1 MRTKKIFLNMLCDIL
16 PYLLIGVIGIIKMD
30 ALITNIGDVG
40 NGYYQT
46 INQIISY
53 VFLAQAGFS
62 DAVIY
67 SLYKPF
73 AEKNKDDINAIYGG
87 ARRVFRVI
95 GFIILGIICLVSL
108 GLYLFYHFEDGYKA
122 SATICFF
129 IISTSYL
136 ISYFGKGQTYSA
148 VLSAAQEKYAYSLV
162 FNSVKILC
170 DILIIVVTIKFKS
183 LESIAIVI
191 LFMKILEEIINRI
204 VVKKKY
210 PYLHEIARKD
220 TSMVKMTKDLAWTQV
235 GYLVLNN
242 VDALLLMGFNGP
254 VMVSIYTT
262 YNYILRFLNEIASR
276 MELASVYSFG
286 NVFAKKENDRI
297 YSLFKEYLMMF
308 ILIAFCMSLTFMIG
322 IRGFI
327 NVWVGKENYILSYLT
342 VVLFTS
348 TLFFNIL
355 YYPLVAVINADGL
368 FKENKKHIFI
378 CAFINLALSLVLINF
393 FGINGILFGTS
404 VAFLTNILLKSN
416 LVVKRVLKN
425 ISLVSIFKYYIIS
438 AILFVI
444 LSLVLLPVE
453 SYFLNTSEGF
463 IITILK
469 LGLIFAIITLLVSA
483 IMYLISKDTR
493 NLFKRVTGMIRRK
506 LKKNR
511 KEESI

>member
-16 PYLLIGVIGIIKMD
+16 PYLLIGVVGIIKMD
-30 ALITNIGDVG
+30 VLINYIGDVG

-73 AEKNKDDINAIYGG
+73 ADKNKDDINAIYGG
-87 ARRVFRVI
+87 ARKVFKII
-95 GFIILGIICLVSL
+95 GFIILGIICLVTL
-108 GLYLFYHFEDGYKA
+108 GLYLFYHFEEGYKV
-122 SATICFF
+122 SALICFF

-148 VLSAAQEKYAYSLV
+148 VLSAAQEKYVYSLV
-162 FNSVKILC
+162 FNGVKLLC
-170 DILIIVVTIKFKS
+170 DILIVLVTIKFKS

-242 VDALLLMGFNGP
+242 VDALLLMGFSGP

-276 MELASVYSFG
+276 VELSSVYSFG
-286 NVFAKKENDRI
+286 NVFAKKEDNRV
-297 YSLFKEYLMMF
+297 YPLFKEFLMLF
-308 ILIAFCMSLTFMIG
+308 ILISFSMSFTFLIG
-322 IRGFI
+322 IRGFVSI
-327 NVWVGKENYILSYLT
+327 WVGKENYILSYLT
-342 VVLFTS
+342 IVLFTA
-348 TLFFNIL
+348 TLFMNIL
-355 YYPLVAVINADGL
+355 YYPLVALINADGL
-368 FKENKKHIFI
+368 FKDNKRHIFI
-378 CAFINLALSLVLINF
+378 CASINLILSIVLINF
-393 FGINGILFGTS
+393 LGINGVLIGTIL
-404 VAFLTNILLKSN
+404 AFIVNILLKCN
-416 LVVKRVLKN
+416 LVSKKILNNVKLF
-425 ISLVSIFKYYIIS
+425 SILKYYII
-438 AILFVI
+438 AISLFI
-444 LSLVLLPVE
+444 ISSVLLAPLE
-453 SYFLNTSEGF
+453 SYFLSISLSF
-463 IITILK
+463 IGTILK
-469 LGLIFAIITLLVSA
+469 LGIVFVIVILITSMVLYF
-483 IMYLISKDTR
+483 ISNDAR
-493 NLFKRVTGMIRRK
+493 NLFKRIVNILKRK
-506 LKKNR
+506 IKVKN
-511 KEESI
+511 